1 MLKTISND
9 FGDYSR
15 QVVIKLPNG
24 KIIQCD
30 YELASEISYLN
41 MIGIETVAS
50 CSGHGILV
58 PTISVKKEFID
69 DMKNL
74 GYKIIQL
81 RIDGY
86 NEFLAKH
93 CVEVE

>member
-1 MLKTISND
+1 MKVISND

-24 KIIQCD
+24 KTIQCD

-50 CSGHGILV
+50 CSGHKIYV
-58 PTISVKKEFID
+58 PIISVKKEFID
-69 DMKNL
+69 DMKSL
-74 GYKIIQL
+74 GYKKIPITG
-81 RIDGY
+81 DAC
-86 NEFLAKH
+86 NAFLAKY
-93 CVEVE
+93 CMEVE